1 MRHHSTILLV
11 EDYAPL
17 RQTLTRLLNR
27 RGFIVLAG
35 GSGQEGL
42 ALFHAHQSI
51 IRLALIDMMTPGM
64 NGLDLG
70 AALAR
75 ESPDLKIL
83 YISGF
88 AKSVA
93 AMSFQQTSSKA
104 LLLKPFDG
112 ETLLNRVNE
121 MLV

>member
-1 MRHHSTILLV
+1 MRNHSTILLV

-17 RQTLTRLLNR
+17 RQTLTRLLTR
-27 RGFIVLAG
+27 RGFVVLAG
-35 GSGQEGL
+35 SSGQEGL
-42 ALFHAHQSI
+42 SLFHAHQSA

-70 AALAR
+70 VALTR
-75 ESPDLKIL
+75 ESPNLKIL

-88 AKSVA
+88 AGSVA
-93 AMSFQQTSSKA
+93 AMSIQQTASRA
-104 LLLKPFDG
+104 LLLKPFNGKALVD
-112 ETLLNRVNE
+112 RVNE

>member
-1 MRHHSTILLV
+1 LV
-11 EDYAPL
+11 FEA
-17 RQTLTRLLNR
+17 
-27 RGFIVLAG
+27 
-35 GSGQEGL
+35 GSGEEGL
-42 ALFHAHQSI
+42 VLFHEHQSEI
-51 IRLALIDMMTPGM
+51 QLALIDMMTPGM

-88 AKSVA
+88 AGSVA
-93 AMSFQQTSSKA
+93 AMSFQQTTSNA
-104 LLLKPFDG
+104 LLLKPFNG
-112 ETLLNRVNE
+112 ETLLNRVKE